1 MAGPADGDLVF
12 AEGVALTEAA
22 AAALEDYARVLTRAQ
37 AAEVL
42 REQEGEPVQVRGLR
56 LRAAPLPV
64 AETVAADVFAFAQ
77 GLAEGRRGGLGWS

>member
-1 MAGPADGDLVF
+1 MAGLADGDLVF
-12 AEGVALTEAA
+12 AEGVVLTEGA

-42 REQEGEPVQVRGLR
+42 REEGEEPVRVRGLR

-64 AETVAADVFAFAQ
+64 LDAVAADVFAFAC
-77 GLAEGRRGGLGWS
+77 GLAEGRGGGLGWS